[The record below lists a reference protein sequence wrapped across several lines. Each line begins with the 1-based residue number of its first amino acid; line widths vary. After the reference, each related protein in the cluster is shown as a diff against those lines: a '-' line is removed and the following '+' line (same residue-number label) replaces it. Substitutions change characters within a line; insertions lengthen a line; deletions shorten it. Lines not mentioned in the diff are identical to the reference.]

1 MKIARMTC
9 GTWGKTVAYFDA
21 EFPIRD
27 ADGIDI
33 GIVVVKGF
41 RLVEGSNGLFVG
53 VPSVKDDDGEYQNK
67 VYLDKPVMEM
77 LLELAKNAHAE
88 GGSKGFTIKTHPRPT
103 AVAEAPPLDDEDI
116 PF

>member
-53 VPSVKDDDGEYQNK
+53 VPSDKDDDGEYQKK
-67 VYLDKPVMEM
+67 VYLDKPVSAM
-77 LLELAKNAHAE
+77 LLELAKNAHAD
-88 GGSKGFTIKTHPRPT
+88 GGVKVVKAPKPV